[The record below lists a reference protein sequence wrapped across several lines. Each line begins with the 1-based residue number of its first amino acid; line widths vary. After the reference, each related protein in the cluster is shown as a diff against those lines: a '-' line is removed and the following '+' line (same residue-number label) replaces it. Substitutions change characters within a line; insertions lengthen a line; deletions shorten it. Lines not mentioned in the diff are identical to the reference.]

1 MFCGK
6 CGKEISD
13 DQKFCMYCGAETGI
27 APRTPQQEIP
37 NSEAT
42 EENSKKS
49 RKKKGDKKKHK
60 AVRIVIPVLVF
71 LVVAAAAVG
80 VAVHFLNPE
89 EEYYRAKSVS
99 YGLVDY
105 DDPSKG
111 LEVTS
116 TVEYRED
123 GQITHEET
131 EYAVTD
137 YSYDGK
143 NRITSVEA
151 REKDAGETYSFSVTY
166 EEKDGAS
173 IGKTNVVSESDGDSV
188 YKEYHYNSENRL
200 IYTATYNNDELFE
213 YEKTE
218 YNQNGDVKMVE
229 SGGKDSFKSITEYD
243 DDGNITS
250 VTYYDDNG
258 ELYNKNEFEY
268 KNSKLYKQ
276 TVYQNGGIMSM
287 IVLNKDDG
295 NKAEYINY
303 DGDNDINDYIVY
315 TFDDNG
321 NFIKE
326 EYFDE
331 NHNSEDFYFTNKYDE
346 NGNCILSEH
355 YRDGS
360 IYSKTEYTYA
370 LKKK

>member
-13 DQKFCMYCGAETGI
+13 DQKFCMYCGAETGV
-27 APRTPQQEIP
+27 APEVPQQEIP
-37 NSEAT
+37 NIEAT

-89 EEYYRAKSVS
+89 EEYYMAKTVS
-99 YGLVDY
+99 YKLVDY
-105 DDPSKG
+105 DDPGKG

-123 GQITHEET
+123 GQIIRQESEN
-131 EYAVTD
+131 AVTE
-137 YSYDGK
+137 YSYDEN
-143 NRITSVEA
+143 NRILS
-151 REKDAGETYSFSVTY
+151 EKTRDKNDGETDSFTVTY
-166 EEKDGAS
+166 EEKDGIY

-229 SGGKDSFKSITEYD
+229 SGGKDSFKSIREYD

-258 ELYNKNEFEY
+258 ELYDKYEYEYKDNELNEFTKY
-268 KNSKLYKQ
+268 GNSE
-276 TVYQNGGIMSM
+276 
-287 IVLNKDDG
+287 IVLNKEEG
-295 NKAEYINY
+295 NKTEYIFY
-303 DGDNDINDYIVY
+303 DGDNNIEGYMVLIH
-315 TFDDNG
+315 DDN
-321 NFIKE
+321 NHVIMQ

-331 NHNSEDFYFTNKYDE
+331 NHNRTNNYATNKYDE
-346 NGNCILSEH
+346 NGNCILYE
-355 YRDGS
+355 YYEDGS
-360 IYSKTEYTYA
+360 ITYKIENTYA

>member
-6 CGKEISD
+6 CGKEIAD

-89 EEYYRAKSVS
+89 EEYYLAKSVS

-105 DDPSKG
+105 NDPSKG
-111 LEVTS
+111 LEVQS
-116 TVEYRED
+116 LIEYRED
-123 GQITHEET
+123 GQIIHEET

-151 REKDAGETYSFSVTY
+151 RDKDAGETYSFSVTY
-166 EEKDGAS
+166 EEKDGIY
-173 IGKTNVVSESDGDSV
+173 IGKTNVVSEGDGDSV
-188 YKEYHYNSENRL
+188 YREYHYNSEDRL
-200 IYTATYNNDELFE
+200 IYTATYNNDELIE

-218 YNQNGDVKMVE
+218 YNLNGDVKMTE
-229 SGGKDSFKSITEYD
+229 SKGEYEKRIVEYD

-250 VTYYDDNG
+250 LTYYDSGEEVYDKYEYEYKDNK
-258 ELYNKNEFEY
+258 LYNF
-268 KNSKLYKQ
+268 
-276 TVYQNGGIMSM
+276 T
-287 IVLNKDDG
+287 
-295 NKAEYINY
+295 NY
-303 DGDNDINDYIVY
+303 DGDVLVSKMVLNKEEDNKIEYICYDGDNNIEGYMVLIH
-315 TFDDNG
+315 DDNDHV
-321 NFIKE
+321 IMQ

-331 NHNSEDFYFTNKYDE
+331 NHNRTNNYATNKYDE
-346 NGNCILSEH
+346 NGNCTLSEN
-355 YRDGS
+355 YQDGS

>member
-6 CGKEISD
+6 CGKEIAD

-89 EEYYRAKSVS
+89 EEYYRAKIVS

-105 DDPSKG
+105 NDPGKG
-111 LEVTS
+111 LKVTS

-151 REKDAGETYSFSVTY
+151 RDKDAGETYSFSVTY
-166 EEKDGAS
+166 EEKDGIY
-173 IGKTNVVSESDGDSV
+173 IGKTNVVSEGDGNSV
-188 YKEYHYNSENRL
+188 YREYHYNSEDRL

-218 YNQNGDVKMVE
+218 YNLNGDVKMVE
-229 SGGKDSFKSITEYD
+229 SDGKHPFKSIAEYD

-258 ELYNKNEFEY
+258 ELYDKYEYEY
-268 KNSKLYKQ
+268 KDNKLYKF
-276 TVYQNGGIMSM
+276 TNYGISEV
-287 IVLNKDDG
+287 VLNKEEG
-295 NKAEYINY
+295 NKTEYICY
-303 DGDNDINDYIVY
+303 DGDNNIEGYMVLIH
-315 TFDDNG
+315 DDNDHV
-321 NFIKE
+321 IMQ

-331 NHNSEDFYFTNKYDE
+331 NHNRTNNYATNKYDE
-346 NGNCILSEH
+346 NGNCILSEN
-355 YRDGS
+355 YQDGS
-360 IYSKTEYTYA
+360 IYSKTESTYA

>member
-6 CGKEISD
+6 CGKEIAD

-49 RKKKGDKKKHK
+49 RKKKGGKKKHK
-60 AVRIVIPVLVF
+60 AVRVVIPVLVF

-89 EEYYRAKSVS
+89 EKYYRAKTVS

-105 DDPSKG
+105 NDPSKG

-123 GQITHEET
+123 GQIIRQESEN
-131 EYAVTD
+131 AVTE
-137 YSYDGK
+137 YSYDEN

-151 REKDAGETYSFSVTY
+151 RDKDAGETYSFSVTY
-166 EEKDGAS
+166 EEKDGIY
-173 IGKTNVVSESDGDSV
+173 IGKTNVVSEGDGNSV
-188 YKEYHYNSENRL
+188 YREYHYNSENRL

-218 YNQNGDVKMVE
+218 YNQNGDVKMTE
-229 SGGKDSFKSITEYD
+229 SKGEYEKRIVEYD
-243 DDGNITS
+243 DDGNVIS
-250 VTYYDDNG
+250 GTYYDDNG
-258 ELYNKNEFEY
+258 ELYDKYEYEY
-268 KNSKLYKQ
+268 KDNKLYKF
-276 TVYQNGGIMSM
+276 TNYGISEV
-287 IVLNKDDG
+287 VLNKEEG
-295 NKAEYINY
+295 NKTEYRCY
-303 DGDNDINDYIVY
+303 DGDNNIEGYMVLIH
-315 TFDDNG
+315 DDNDHV
-321 NFIKE
+321 IMQ

-331 NHNSEDFYFTNKYDE
+331 NHNRTNNYATNKYDE
-346 NGNCILSEH
+346 NGNCTLYE
-355 YRDGS
+355 YYQDGS
-360 IYSKTEYTYA
+360 IYSKTENTYA

>member
-6 CGKEISD
+6 CGKEIAD

-49 RKKKGDKKKHK
+49 RKKKGGNKKHK
-60 AVRIVIPVLVF
+60 AVRVVIPVLVF

-89 EEYYRAKSVS
+89 EEYYRAKTVS
-99 YGLVDY
+99 YELVDY
-105 DDPSKG
+105 NDPSKG
-111 LEVTS
+111 LEVQS
-116 TVEYRED
+116 LIEYRED
-123 GQITHEET
+123 GQIIHEET

-151 REKDAGETYSFSVTY
+151 RDKDAGETYSFSVTY
-166 EEKDGAS
+166 EEKDGIY
-173 IGKTNVVSESDGDSV
+173 IGKSNVVSEGDGDSV
-188 YKEYHYNSENRL
+188 YREYHYDREDRL
-200 IYTATYNNDELFE
+200 IYTATYNNDELVK

-218 YNQNGDVKMVE
+218 YNQNGNVKMIE
-229 SGGKDSFKSITEYD
+229 SKGEYEKSITEYD
-243 DDGNITS
+243 DDGNIVS
-250 VTYYDDNG
+250 SAHYNDSG

-303 DGDNDINDYIVY
+303 DGDNDIDDYIVY

-331 NHNSEDFYFTNKYDE
+331 NHNSEDYYFTYKYDE
-346 NGNCILSEH
+346 NGNCILIEN

-360 IYSKTEYTYA
+360 ITYKIEYTYA

>member
-13 DQKFCMYCGAETGI
+13 DQKFCMYCGAETGV
-27 APRTPQQEIP
+27 APEVPQQEIP
-37 NSEAT
+37 NIEAT

-89 EEYYRAKSVS
+89 EEYYLAKSVS

-105 DDPSKG
+105 NDPSKG
-111 LEVTS
+111 LEVQS
-116 TVEYRED
+116 LIEYRED
-123 GQITHEET
+123 GQIIHEET

-151 REKDAGETYSFSVTY
+151 RDNDAGETYSFSVTY
-166 EEKDGAS
+166 EEKDGIY
-173 IGKTNVVSESDGDSV
+173 IGKTNVVSEGDGDSV
-188 YKEYHYNSENRL
+188 YREYHYNSEDRL
-200 IYTATYNNDELFE
+200 IYTATYNNDELIE

-218 YNQNGDVKMVE
+218 YNLNGDVRKVE
-229 SGGKDSFKSITEYD
+229 SLYSSFKTVTEYD
-243 DDGNITS
+243 DDGNTAYVAHYTDGKS
-250 VTYYDDNG
+250 DYKLEYEYKNNKLYNFTYYDEDG
-258 ELYNKNEFEY
+258 VD
-268 KNSKLYKQ
+268 SKW
-276 TVYQNGGIMSM
+276 
-287 IVLNKDDG
+287 VLNKEEG
-295 NKAEYINY
+295 NKTEYIEY
-303 DGDNDINDYIVY
+303 DEDNNIEGYAVNTYDDNDHVIMQ
-315 TFDDNG
+315 
-321 NFIKE
+321 

-331 NHNSEDFYFTNKYDE
+331 NHNREDFYSTNKYDE
-346 NGNCILSEH
+346 NGNCILSEN
-355 YRDGS
+355 YQDGS